1 MNRYNIR
8 PAPKLIDPSLLGRVN
23 KVYIGKT
30 NENNF
35 ILDWLYKTIYPHF
48 RDNFLF
54 TIIVLFLIGYLIYRF
69 LETIKKKNRIINN
82 INDDK
87 PIEVAK
93 LGKPIDYDT
102 KAKKENFNSKDDIEL
117 SELSELTNLSEQENI
132 VFDKDVER
140 GLQMG
145 DNSHRNL
152 NDLPPELVRQ
162 QIMHQQMNQ
171 QNMNQTKENIVDTS
185 MNLLQKNMNQ
195 MNDPNNGSCS
205 VSFKSTSLYE
215 PMAMNNY
222 SDNFMNFNEM

>member
-8 PAPKLIDPSLLGRVN
+8 PTPKLIDPSLLGRVN

-69 LETIKKKNRIINN
+69 LETVKKKNRIINN
-82 INDDK
+82 INNDK

-93 LGKPIDYDT
+93 LDKPIDYDT
-102 KAKKENFNSKDDIEL
+102 KEKKENFNSKDDIEL
-117 SELSELTNLSEQENI
+117 SEISELTNLSEQENI

-171 QNMNQTKENIVDTS
+171 QNINQTKENIVDTS

-205 VSFKSTSLYE
+205 FSFKSTSLYE